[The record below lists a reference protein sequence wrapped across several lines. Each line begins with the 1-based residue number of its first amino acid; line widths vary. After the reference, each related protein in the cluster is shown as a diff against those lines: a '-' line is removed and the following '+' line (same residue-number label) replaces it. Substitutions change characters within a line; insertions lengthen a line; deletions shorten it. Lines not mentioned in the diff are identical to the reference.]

1 MRVLDVGGGEEDRLP
16 DLYIGWER
24 LRLDIDPQCKPD
36 ICMDARDLP
45 IEGQK
50 FDAVYCSHNLEHF
63 HRHDALKVLKGFVQS
78 LNEDG
83 YAHILVPD
91 IGEVMRQF
99 VYGGMDI
106 ESRLYE
112 SIGGSPITA
121 HDMMYGWGGPIEH
134 GNEFYAHKTG
144 FTLPLLRRMI
154 EAAGFRMME
163 SCENKSQFEIEVF
176 AYLKE

>member
-1 MRVLDVGGGEEDRLP
+1 MRVLDVGGGKEDRLP
-16 DLYIGWER
+16 ERYEGWER
-24 LRLDIDPQCKPD
+24 LRLDIDPTCKPD
-36 ICMDARDLP
+36 ICMDARELP
-45 IEGQK
+45 IDGQK
-50 FDAVYCSHNLEHF
+50 FDVVYCAHNLEHF
-63 HRHDALKVLKGFVQS
+63 HRHDAAKVLKGFVQS

-91 IGEVMRQF
+91 VGEVMRQF
-99 VYGGMDI
+99 VYGRMDM
-106 ESRLYE
+106 E
-112 SIGGSPITA
+112 SILGKSPAGPIA
-121 HDMMYGWGGPIEH
+121 VHDVIYGWGAQIEH
-134 GNEFYAHKTG
+134 TGEEFYAHKTG